1 LTLIDLHV
9 QAIKL
14 YEDAE
19 RASRENM
26 ELRYA
31 QEKSKVDTRMGR
43 SVCHCA
49 YPQIQY
55 G

>member
-1 LTLIDLHV
+1 MRV

-19 RASRENM
+19 RASRESM

-31 QEKSKVDTRMGR
+31 QEKSKIDTRMGR
-43 SVCHCA
+43 SVG
-49 YPQIQY
+49 QY
-55 G
+55 IDALAHV